1 MRHLALYLR
10 APLQSWGASS
20 KFGDRGTIDAPTR
33 SGLLGMIAAACGID
47 KNDEVRDS
55 EWLARAEKLSLTI
68 LAFRRGDRMTDYHTV
83 GARYDKDD
91 PWQRRM
97 IPTKAE
103 DGKPKNYAT
112 ETRRD
117 YLMDSVFGVVISG
130 DDKIVAEM
138 AEGLADPV
146 WGVWFGRKSCIPT
159 EPILVGVFDS
169 DEAARKALDARLR
182 ASLERGG
189 GRIAG
194 KREDE
199 AVKFD
204 LVEAAVGDAEET
216 LIDVPVSFKNREFHA
231 RRVRREIHEPIA
243 KG

>member
-47 KNDEVRDS
+47 KNDEANDH

-97 IPTKAE
+97 IPVTA
-103 DGKPKNYAT
+103 DGKPRGT
-112 ETRRD
+112 DLTHRD
-117 YLMDSVFGVVISG
+117 YLMDSVFGAVISG
-130 DDKIVAEM
+130 EDRFVAEM
-138 AEGLADPV
+138 AAGLANPV

-159 EPILVGVFDS
+159 EPILVGAFDS

-182 ASLERGG
+182 ASLERGRG
-189 GRIAG
+189 KIAG

-199 AVKFD
+199 AIKFD
-204 LVEAAVGDAEET
+204 LVEAATDEAEET
-216 LIDVPVSFKNREFHA
+216 LLDVPVSFKRREFHA
-231 RRVRREIHEPIA
+231 RRIRREIHEPIA